1 MKNIIIGAGP
11 GGRLAANE
19 LGKLGEEVLL
29 IEKRY
34 IAGTCLN
41 EGCMVICALNDV
53 AKFLNTS
60 KRFEDL
66 GIITANIDFSYEKV
80 VEKIKET
87 QAMLRKIE
95 ENENKSVGNE
105 IIYGEAEV
113 EIGENNEINVKVNGD
128 TYQADNLLIATGARP
143 FIPNILGVKHAL
155 TSSDILKLKE
165 LPDTINIIGGGI
177 IACELS
183 NIFTSYGSEVN
194 ILARSSVLKNLEP
207 EIKDYTIRKLLKKVN
222 IYENTNINEIQE
234 DKVITSSGTFI
245 GKTLIATG
253 RTPNSEA
260 FKNIVDLNDDGSIKV
275 DKMMKTSHPN
285 IYAAGDV
292 TGGIQ
297 LTPVARREGLTAAR
311 NMAGY
316 SNAVHYKNTPEAI
329 SLDLDVSFIKN
340 DTNNTDENEIRKI
353 VQPGGAGPGAFWRLL
368 TSETGLT
375 SLSINKKTNKV
386 ENASAISPSS
396 VSDTAYMAFLINLG
410 ITKEDFDEFL
420 ELHPSTDTY
429 YKILKYM

>member
-165 LPDTINIIGGGI
+165 LPDTVNIVGGGI

-222 IYENTNINEIQE
+222 IY
-234 DKVITSSGTFI
+234 
-245 GKTLIATG
+245 
-253 RTPNSEA
+253 
-260 FKNIVDLNDDGSIKV
+260 
-275 DKMMKTSHPN
+275 
-285 IYAAGDV
+285 
-292 TGGIQ
+292 
-297 LTPVARREGLTAAR
+297 
-311 NMAGY
+311 
-316 SNAVHYKNTPEAI
+316 
-329 SLDLDVSFIKN
+329 
-340 DTNNTDENEIRKI
+340 
-353 VQPGGAGPGAFWRLL
+353 
-368 TSETGLT
+368 
-375 SLSINKKTNKV
+375 
-386 ENASAISPSS
+386 
-396 VSDTAYMAFLINLG
+396 
-410 ITKEDFDEFL
+410 
-420 ELHPSTDTY
+420 
-429 YKILKYM
+429 